1 MNLSKFVNT
10 SINLTEPHLLKNM
23 ARELFIRN
31 SRLLK
36 KPLSMSDIVSG
47 HKWSYGTLDDNGR
60 LEEGKINNDRPLVI
74 YDTENIGRGIQILGY
89 DSSKEIHL
97 ALVVP
102 ATEGDVRMIYDVA
115 KRIAELWKSKHIFV
129 EGDKED
135 ISNLDHCIDHD
146 LKTHRSVLRNARQV
160 FSGYEYINLPCATLP
175 IWISIEQLENFA
187 DDYKEFG
194 NYLHEKQKIA
204 AYMSAALFAQLDDVI
219 CSIYVFFDN
228 GEIILPKEPE
238 MKFTQDGEI
247 YTCEESYIFVH
258 DLFEGE
264 KISKMRFNDF
274 VNRVPSD
281 KKMEFDYKHVL
292 FSPLTLEELQTIF
305 KE

>member
-1 MNLSKFVNT
+1 
-10 SINLTEPHLLKNM
+10 M

-47 HKWSYGTLDDNGR
+47 HKWSYGTLDDHGR
-60 LEEGKINNDRPLVI
+60 LDEGKIDNSGPLII
-74 YDTENIGRGIQILGY
+74 YDTEKIGRGIQILDH

-97 ALVVP
+97 ALVLP
-102 ATEGDVRMIYDVA
+102 ATEGDVRMLYDVA
-115 KRIAELWKSKHIFV
+115 KRIAELWKSKHISV
-129 EGDKED
+129 DGDKED
-135 ISNLDHCIDHD
+135 VSNLDHCIDFD
-146 LKTHRSVLRNARQV
+146 IKTHKSVLRNARQI
-160 FSGYEYINLPCATLP
+160 FNGSEYLNLACATLP
-175 IWISIEQLENFA
+175 VCISIEQLENFA
-187 DDYKEFG
+187 DDYNEFG
-194 NYLHEKQKIA
+194 HYLHEKQMIS
-204 AYMSAALFAQLDDVI
+204 AYKSAPLFAQLDDVI

-247 YTCEESYIFVH
+247 YICEESYIFIH

-264 KISKMRFNDF
+264 KISKMRFDDF
-274 VNRVPSD
+274 VSRVPSE
-281 KKMEFDYKHVL
+281 KKTEFDYRHIL
-292 FSPLTLEELQTIF
+292 INPLTSEELQAIF

>member
-1 MNLSKFVNT
+1 
-10 SINLTEPHLLKNM
+10 M

-47 HKWSYGTLDDNGR
+47 HEWTYGTLDDHGR
-60 LEEGKINNDRPLVI
+60 LEEGKINNSGPLII
-74 YDTENIGRGIQILGY
+74 YDTESIGRGIQILNH

-97 ALVVP
+97 ALVLP
-102 ATEGDVRMIYDVA
+102 ATEGDVRMLYEVA
-115 KRIAELWKSKHIFV
+115 KRIAELWKSKQISV
-129 EGDKED
+129 DGDKED
-135 ISNLDHCIDHD
+135 ISNLDHCIEFDI
-146 LKTHRSVLRNARQV
+146 KTHRSVLRNARQI
-160 FSGYEYINLPCATLP
+160 FNEREYLNLPCATLP
-175 IWISIEQLENFA
+175 ICISIEQLENFA
-187 DDYKEFG
+187 DNYKGFG
-194 NYLHEKQKIA
+194 HYLHEKQKIA

-247 YTCEESYIFVH
+247 YTCKESYIFVR

-292 FSPLTLEELQTIF
+292 FNPLTSEELQAIF
-305 KE
+305 KG

>member
-1 MNLSKFVNT
+1 
-10 SINLTEPHLLKNM
+10 M

-47 HKWSYGTLDDNGR
+47 HKWSYGTLDDHGR
-60 LEEGKINNDRPLVI
+60 LDKGKIDNNGPLII
-74 YDTENIGRGIQILGY
+74 YDTENIGRGIQILDH

-97 ALVVP
+97 ALVLP
-102 ATEGDVRMIYDVA
+102 ATEGDVRMLYDVA
-115 KRIAELWKSKHIFV
+115 KRIAELWKSKQISV
-129 EGDKED
+129 DGDKED
-135 ISNLDHCIDHD
+135 VSNLDHCIDFD
-146 LKTHRSVLRNARQV
+146 IKTHKSVLRNARQI
-160 FSGYEYINLPCATLP
+160 FNGSEYLNLACATLP
-175 IWISIEQLENFA
+175 VCISIEQLENFA
-187 DDYKEFG
+187 DDYNEFG
-194 NYLHEKQKIA
+194 HYLHEKQMIS
-204 AYMSAALFAQLDDVI
+204 AYKSAPLFAQLDDVI

-247 YTCEESYIFVH
+247 YTCEESYIFIH

-264 KISKMRFNDF
+264 KMSKMRFRDF
-274 VNRVPSD
+274 VGRVPSE
-281 KKMEFDYKHVL
+281 KKTEFDYRHIL
-292 FSPLTLEELQTIF
+292 INPLTSEELQAIF

>member
-1 MNLSKFVNT
+1 
-10 SINLTEPHLLKNM
+10 M

-47 HKWSYGTLDDNGR
+47 HKWSYGTLDDHGR
-60 LEEGKINNDRPLVI
+60 LDKGKIDNNGPLII
-74 YDTENIGRGIQILGY
+74 YDTENIGRGIQILDH

-97 ALVVP
+97 ALVLP
-102 ATEGDVRMIYDVA
+102 ATEGDVRMLYDVA
-115 KRIAELWKSKHIFV
+115 KRIAELWKSKHISV
-129 EGDKED
+129 DGDKED
-135 ISNLDHCIDHD
+135 VSNLDHCIDFD
-146 LKTHRSVLRNARQV
+146 IKTHKSVLRNARQI
-160 FSGYEYINLPCATLP
+160 FNGSEYLNLACATLP
-175 IWISIEQLENFA
+175 VCISIEQLENFA
-187 DDYKEFG
+187 DDYNEFG
-194 NYLHEKQKIA
+194 HYLHEKQMI
-204 AYMSAALFAQLDDVI
+204 SAQKSAPLFAQLDDVI

-247 YTCEESYIFVH
+247 YTCEESYIFIH

-264 KISKMRFNDF
+264 KMSKMRFRDF
-274 VNRVPSD
+274 VGRVPSE
-281 KKMEFDYKHVL
+281 KKTEFDYRHIL
-292 FSPLTLEELQTIF
+292 INPLTSEELQAIF